1 MTRVILAHIRAIRT
15 GHSARARIE
24 AVDAQGLDYKLE
36 VPTDEVRGVVGDMLV
51 LSWTIH
57 GNPAAVITPATAAA
71 AATTTAPAS
80 SPPATS
86 ATDVDEQF
94 DVLMRGTAVRSA
106 PTPEQQLVSLLGVR
120 GPRPG

>member
-57 GNPAAVITPATAAA
+57 GNPAAVITPATVAS
-71 AATTTAPAS
+71 ATATAPAS